1 MGSKGNNRHVKRLAA
16 PKYLHIGRKVNAYVT
31 KPNPGRH
38 TLDSSIA
45 ISTVL
50 KEKLGVASSAREARR
65 ILKSSSVEVNGKV
78 VRDSRYPLGFG
89 DVIHFKPSKE
99 TFTIGVGNRGAV
111 KVEKLEGKEHARVFK
126 VIGKY
131 LAKGNK
137 EMIRLH
143 DGTVMASSKGVN
155 VNDSVH
161 LKEGKVHDVIKL
173 QKGARC
179 LVINGLH
186 ATESGTISEIKTGT
200 ALRRATVA
208 IDGDKGRTETLLDN
222 IMVVGAK

>member
-78 VRDSRYPLGFG
+78 VRDSRYPLG
-89 DVIHFKPSKE
+89 
-99 TFTIGVGNRGAV
+99 
-111 KVEKLEGKEHARVFK
+111 
-126 VIGKY
+126 
-131 LAKGNK
+131 
-137 EMIRLH
+137 
-143 DGTVMASSKGVN
+143 
-155 VNDSVH
+155 
-161 LKEGKVHDVIKL
+161 
-173 QKGARC
+173 
-179 LVINGLH
+179 
-186 ATESGTISEIKTGT
+186 
-200 ALRRATVA
+200 LRF
-208 IDGDKGRTETLLDN
+208 LS
-222 IMVVGAK
+222 